1 MSRRESFVACLF
13 IAPACLLMAS
23 FVLWPA
29 VNTFRASLHR
39 VGLTDAELG
48 EYCSLDNY
56 RELLDDPQFRGSA
69 GNTVRFTVWVVPLQ
83 TALALALAIWTN
95 GSAVSRRALRI
106 AVFVPTVISLTV
118 LSVLW
123 KLLYEPA
130 SATGAG
136 LFNGL
141 LTSAG
146 LPAQPFLTSPTQAM
160 GAIVAMSIWQGVG
173 LQMMI
178 FLAGLQQIPTQLYEA
193 ASLDGAGPW
202 RRFVNVTMPGIAPT
216 AVFVIMVTTIFALKL
231 FVQPFLMTRGG
242 PQGSTMSVVQYVY
255 ETAFLHRDLGLA
267 CAAGAVFFVAVG
279 TLALI
284 QRYLLRRAEADA

>member
-1 MSRRESFVACLF
+1 
-13 IAPACLLMAS
+13 
-23 FVLWPA
+23 
-29 VNTFRASLHR
+29 
-39 VGLTDAELG
+39 
-48 EYCSLDNY
+48 
-56 RELLDDPQFRGSA
+56 
-69 GNTVRFTVWVVPLQ
+69 LQ
-83 TALALALAIWTN
+83 TALALALAVWTN
-95 GSAVSRRALRI
+95 GSAVSRRALRV
-106 AVFVPTVISLTV
+106 AVFIPTVISLTV

-136 LFNGL
+136 VFNGL

-146 LPAQPFLTSPTQAM
+146 LPTQPFLTSPTQAM

-178 FLAGLQQIPTQLYEA
+178 FLAGLQQIPAQLYEA
-193 ASLDGAGPW
+193 ANLDGAGPW

-242 PQGSTMSVVQYVY
+242 PQGSTLSVVQYIY
-255 ETAFLHRDLGLA
+255 EMAFLHRDLGLA

-279 TLALI
+279 TLAVI
-284 QRYLLRRAEADA
+284 QRYLLRGVEADA